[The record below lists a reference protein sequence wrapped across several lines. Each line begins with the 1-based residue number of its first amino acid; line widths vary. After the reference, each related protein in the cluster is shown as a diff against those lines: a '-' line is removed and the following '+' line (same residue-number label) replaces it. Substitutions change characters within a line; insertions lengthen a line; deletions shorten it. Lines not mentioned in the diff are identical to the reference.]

1 MLNELYEAI
10 GKDKIL
16 EIIANKDS
24 KGLYFRI
31 PLDRPFNKDE
41 DYLENIDK
49 NSITPKNEK
58 LFDWFKIRKMYSMYI
73 ESNKAIAISSK
84 KYKFPKLIMTNQANA
99 IIFNNK
105 TILNKSEKYKYSR
118 IEALDKAIKEFCE
131 ACNEKEKYNIYYD
144 ALEDIS
150 DIIQRQDFKIYI
162 MLDIPL
168 AIYKEKYNSYMTN
181 KLFTEGTFKKDI
193 GSFTKFATSNIE
205 KIHLVMNSNIYNN
218 KSAFNATKEEALAL
232 YNLNEYLKIR
242 QNDTIEYK
250 NGFIKYKCK
259 IINKTDVV
267 IDEYEHYPCKPLE
280 IFEKKNLFIE
290 DYVVD
295 SADKFKYII
304 ENIIGKI
311 GGNDVVNFKT
321 LYSKY
326 YTNVNSMNINK
337 FKAIY
342 YNLIKNMWILGKRD
356 YKDKYKLDNILK
368 FNIQT
373 QDYFFNTKLREEMER
388 MKQKIE
394 EKILNLKNTIEYKIE
409 NDEEYWYLIGTLASY
424 LVSLSQSDS
433 VRLKINYANVSNLKQ
448 VLTKLK
454 SDIKRYGYKLQPLSR
469 ATVLYSSILNYES
482 KNIKMNDINYNKGLF
497 EIKNVIYTKLEDVGG
512 K

>member
-342 YNLIKNMWILGKRD
+342 YNLIFFLLFFVSSFPSPPLIL
-356 YKDKYKLDNILK
+356 Y
-368 FNIQT
+368 
-373 QDYFFNTKLREEMER
+373 
-388 MKQKIE
+388 
-394 EKILNLKNTIEYKIE
+394 
-409 NDEEYWYLIGTLASY
+409 
-424 LVSLSQSDS
+424 
-433 VRLKINYANVSNLKQ
+433 
-448 VLTKLK
+448 
-454 SDIKRYGYKLQPLSR
+454 
-469 ATVLYSSILNYES
+469 
-482 KNIKMNDINYNKGLF
+482 
-497 EIKNVIYTKLEDVGG
+497 
-512 K
+512 